1 MHKVSLFI
9 PPWAKRYNPGS
20 TECVQ
25 VKNEDRDWQVY
36 HILADDPDQDEET
49 LSGKA
54 GCTRDVV
61 EASLSRLEAAFLVG
75 KGQAGWRVLSIPET
89 ILCSQ
94 ARYDTSAPFSI
105 ENGVIRLRKGQ
116 E

>member
-1 MHKVSLFI
+1 MHKVPHFKPS
-9 PPWAKRYNPGS
+9 WAKRYNPGS
-20 TECVQ
+20 AECVQ

-54 GCTRDVV
+54 GCTRDAVQ
-61 EASLSRLEAAFLVG
+61 ASLSRLEGAFLVG
-75 KGQAGWRVLSIPET
+75 KGPAGWRVLTIPET

-105 ENGVIRLRKGQ
+105 ENGVIRIRKGQ

>member
-1 MHKVSLFI
+1 M
-9 PPWAKRYNPGS
+9 
-20 TECVQ
+20 
-25 VKNEDRDWQVY
+25 KNEDRDWQVY
-36 HILADDPDQDEET
+36 HILADIPDQDEET

-105 ENGVIRLRKGQ
+105 ENGVIRVRKGQ